1 MRMALPPRRGPVY
14 AGADMTRQSRLL
26 LILLTC
32 QLAWLIPYAAGKVR
46 AGARPDPL
54 TAVGWLGYGDVPK
67 PDTASCSGVL
77 IATDLVV
84 TAAHCLVNVATGQT
98 RDPTAMTFAAG
109 WADGRAVD
117 SARGAEVIL
126 PAPRVLLDGRL
137 PYDLAL
143 LRLARPLASVAPL
156 GLAPW
161 PAPPSAQL
169 TTLAYPQHQP
179 DHPERQDGCAV
190 ALALPPVIGLD
201 CRAVGGYS
209 GGAVL
214 IATPG
219 GGWQVQ
225 AIMVAN
231 ANHNPTI
238 GALALSLPADLA
250 ARLPAP

>member
-1 MRMALPPRRGPVY
+1 MRMALPPHRGRVY
-14 AGADMTRQSRLL
+14 AGADMTRQTRLL
-26 LILLTC
+26 LILLSC
-32 QLAWLIPYAAGKVR
+32 LLAGLVHGGAGKSV
-46 AGARPDPL
+46 AGGSPDPL
-54 TAVGWLGYGDVPK
+54 AAIGWLGYGDVPK

-77 IATDLVV
+77 IAADLVV
-84 TAAHCLVNVATGQT
+84 TAAHCLVNAATGQT
-98 RDPTAMTFAAG
+98 RDPVAITFAAG

-126 PAPRVLLDGRL
+126 PEPRILLEGRL

-143 LRLARPLASVAPL
+143 LRLARPLAAVTPL
-156 GLAPW
+156 GMAPA
-161 PAPPSAQL
+161 PAPPGARL
-169 TTLAYPQHQP
+169 TTVAYPQHRP
-179 DHPERQDGCAV
+179 DHRERQDGCAI
-190 ALALPPVIGLD
+190 ALALPPVVGLD

-219 GGWQVQ
+219 GGWQLQ

-238 GALALSLPADLA
+238 GALALTLPADLA